1 MNYRYCL
8 YINLF
13 TYWSIHTLPLDLILY
28 YFELQWIMYYN
39 ELVLNEVNMKI
50 TIKKFNAQV
59 DGDSQRK
66 IPLQGL

>member
-1 MNYRYCL
+1 MNYQYYL

-13 TYWSIHTLPLDLILY
+13 TLLSIHTLPLDLILY

-66 IPLQGL
+66 IPAQGL